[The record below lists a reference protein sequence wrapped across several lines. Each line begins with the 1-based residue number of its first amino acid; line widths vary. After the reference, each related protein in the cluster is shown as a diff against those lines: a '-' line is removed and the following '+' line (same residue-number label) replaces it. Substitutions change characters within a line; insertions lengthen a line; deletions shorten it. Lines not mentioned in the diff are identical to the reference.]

1 MKLGKPTYNSDSKVY
16 VCKITDGFRFS
27 TRYEEGVFVTSDPN
41 TIIDKDALI
50 DTILKATKGWFS
62 KPLTPEFLKGK
73 IQYTIPT
80 SVCPEGLEPFEG
92 SVDLQ
97 MDELVIS
104 KETFLFTFVITD
116 TKEDEKVCIVFP
128 EDEPLSLPPL
138 PPLEPEV
145 LPLPPQKE
153 VQPPKKLLKQRVM
166 ELRTKA
172 ARALFHAE
180 RVTQEYCNQFGEDT
194 EWEDEE

>member
-1 MKLGKPTYNSDSKVY
+1 MKLGKPTYNPESKVY
-16 VCKITDGFRFS
+16 VCKISDGFRFS
-27 TRYEEGVFVTSDPN
+27 TRYEEGAFVSEASTV
-41 TIIDKDALI
+41 IDKDALI

-80 SVCPEGLEPFEG
+80 TVFPEGFESFQG

-104 KETFLFTFVITD
+104 KEIFLFTFVITD

-128 EDEPLSLPPL
+128 EDEPIP
-138 PPLEPEV
+138 
-145 LPLPPQKE
+145 LPLPLPQE
-153 VQPPKKLLKQRVM
+153 LPPASPVQEQLPPKRLLKQRAM

>member
-1 MKLGKPTYNSDSKVY
+1 MKLGKPTYNPESKVY
-16 VCKITDGFRFS
+16 VCKINDGFRFS
-27 TRYEEGVFVTSDPN
+27 TRYEEGAFVSEVATV
-41 TIIDKDALI
+41 IDKDALI
-50 DTILKATKGWFS
+50 DTVIKATKGWFS

-80 SVCPEGLEPFEG
+80 VCTDFQG

-97 MDELVIS
+97 MDDLVIS

-128 EDEPLSLPPL
+128 EDEPILPPPP
-138 PPLEPEV
+138 PPLQEES
-145 LPLPPQKE
+145 PPSVKE
-153 VQPPKKLLKQRVM
+153 ELPPKKLQKQRVM

-180 RVTQEYCNQFGEDT
+180 RLTQEYCKQFGEDT
-194 EWEDEE
+194 EWEDET

>member
-1 MKLGKPTYNSDSKVY
+1 MKLGKPTYNPESKVY
-16 VCKITDGFRFS
+16 VCKISDGFRFS
-27 TRYEEGVFVTSDPN
+27 TRYEEGAFVSEVATV
-41 TIIDKDALI
+41 IDKDALI
-50 DTILKATKGWFS
+50 DTVIKATKGWFS

-80 SVCPEGLEPFEG
+80 VCTDFQG

-128 EDEPLSLPPL
+128 EDEPLLLQPP
-138 PPLEPEV
+138 PEE
-145 LPLPPQKE
+145 E
-153 VQPPKKLLKQRVM
+153 VVQEQLSPKKLQKQRVM

-180 RVTQEYCNQFGEDT
+180 RLTQEYCKQFGEDT